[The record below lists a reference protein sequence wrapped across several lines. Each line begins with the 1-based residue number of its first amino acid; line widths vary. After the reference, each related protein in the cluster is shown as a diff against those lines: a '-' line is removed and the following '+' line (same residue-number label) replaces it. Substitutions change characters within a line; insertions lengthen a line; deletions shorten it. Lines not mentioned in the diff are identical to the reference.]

1 MIKSIPSTWDQ
12 TIVLPG
18 SEIGEAAVFA
28 RRSGETWFL
37 GVLNGPQPK
46 KLGVSLAFLG
56 EGSYRA
62 MTVSDRPDD
71 PAGASVEVKDNQT
84 FERSAKILLD
94 LQKGSLQV
102 YHGQQG

>member
-1 MIKSIPSTWDQ
+1 TYAAHPQNILSNPACAMMKSIPATWDQ

-37 GVLNGPQPK
+37 AVLNGPQAK
-46 KLGVSLAFLG
+46 KLGVSLSFLG

-71 PAGASVEVKDNQT
+71 PAGVDVAEDAT
-84 FERSAKILLD
+84 FARTA
-94 LQKGSLQV
+94 
-102 YHGQQG
+102 